1 MVESHQPMC
10 GSLVD
15 LPLMVGVM
23 LVLEKMSQ
31 TPPPVV
37 ETHQTACG
45 SLEDS
50 LLVVGAELVPAKYHN
65 LLMRQE
71 PFC

>member
-1 MVESHQPMC
+1 MC

-15 LPLMVGVM
+15 LPLIVGVM

-31 TPPPVV
+31 TPPSVV